1 MKMTIAFRRIQDFK
15 SKVLVVPFKTPK
27 LELYPGNIVNQSKVN
42 YKERIAK
49 KEDLNSAGDTY
60 FQKAHEIASFE
71 ALAFVKI
78 DEAQL

>member
-1 MKMTIAFRRIQDFK
+1 MCIAFRRMQDFK

-49 KEDLNSAGDTY
+49 KEDLKSAGDTY
-60 FQKAHEIASFE
+60 FQKAHEIASF
-71 ALAFVKI
+71 
-78 DEAQL
+78 